1 MIVYHPAFDFYHGAY
16 RMLLL
21 LERMKQNSI
30 EVEALRIW
38 DFYFVFPGEVKN
50 ISFPAD
56 LAKLRRVFKSEP
68 NPYEDIVNAPRIF
81 DRMRTFQLAALRYL
95 SAHGFI
101 DTSELQANKV
111 KRTSKPVPES
121 ISQRMTDLPI
131 GQDNVVKLLIGPLG
145 DVQLM
150 GKRGLKDRSGLL
162 EHRYDLA

>member
-21 LERMKQNSI
+21 LERMKRDSI

-38 DFYFVFPGEVKN
+38 DFYFVFPNEVKN
-50 ISFPAD
+50 LSFPTE
-56 LAKLRRVFKSEP
+56 LAKLKRVFKEVP

-81 DRMRTFQLAALRYL
+81 NRMRTFQLAALRYL

-101 DTSELQANKV
+101 DTTELQANKV
-111 KRTSKPVPES
+111 KRTPKPVPES
-121 ISQRMTDLPI
+121 IAQRMTDLPI
-131 GQDNVVKLLIGPLG
+131 GQDNVVKLLISPFVEVKLG
-145 DVQLM
+145 
-150 GKRGLKDRSGLL
+150 GKSGLKERSGLL